1 MTTRNLFLVLLSLFP
16 GATVQA
22 QGVAVGGQV
31 KGRLPAGARVYLLP
45 AGRRQA
51 SPDTVAIDGGRLRAT
66 VGGNPW
72 GVYDLITVSGRQQA
86 ITPVRLTVK
95 DGRATLRLR
104 AEGGRVA
111 VDKPDAD
118 NRALAV
124 FNDGYTARSK
134 RFWME
139 GRNMD
144 NARQKALINSYPALA
159 DSVVGALRPSAT
171 VAQYLRL
178 WAQVLRFEAATNMML
193 ATGNPL
199 SAVGFDLR
207 DLARETLPRID
218 CPMAALFSGAQAI
231 AITACKSKDLRTQLT
246 ALHDNVKDTAL
257 LARCRDATVMAWLK
271 SFNYQE
277 HFSEGEAELRAVT
290 ADFGLGG
297 KYMAE
302 FQTHKAAI
310 KSAPFPT
317 DARLR
322 DAEGREV
329 DFARFRG
336 RWVYIDMWAS
346 WCVPCI
352 KEVPHLKRLEEDLA
366 GRNIAFVSISIDT
379 DRAAWLRKV
388 AQLGLKGNQLIND
401 DGSLGKALNV
411 NAIPR
416 FLIYG
421 PDGRLYDD
429 NAPRPSDSRTKAA
442 LEALTL

>member
-1 MTTRNLFLVLLSLFP
+1 MTRFFFLILSALLL
-16 GATVQA
+16 GTTAHAQDVTVT
-22 QGVAVGGQV
+22 GKV
-31 KGRLPAGARVYLLP
+31 KGKIPAGTRVYLLP
-45 AGRRQA
+45 AGQRQA
-51 SPDTVAIDGGRLRAT
+51 SPDTVAFDGGRLRAT

-72 GVYDLITVSGRQQA
+72 GLYDLITVSNRQQA
-86 ITPVRLTVK
+86 VTPVRLTVE
-95 DGRATLRLR
+95 DGKAQLRLT
-104 AEGGRVA
+104 ADGGRMA
-111 VDKPDAD
+111 VDKPGSD

-124 FNDGYTARSK
+124 FNDGYTERSK

-144 NARQKALINSYPALA
+144 NSQQKALINGYPALA
-159 DSVVGALRPSAT
+159 DSVIGALKPSAT

-178 WAQVLRFEAATNMML
+178 WAQVLRFEAANNMMF

-207 DLARETLPRID
+207 DLARETLPHID
-218 CPMAALFSGAQAI
+218 SPMAALFNGTPAI
-231 AITACKSKDLRTQLT
+231 AITACKSKVLRTQLA
-246 ALHDNVKDTAL
+246 ALRANVKDTAL
-257 LARCRDATVMAWLK
+257 LARCCDATVGAWLK

-277 HFSEGEAELRAVT
+277 RFSEGEAELKAVT

-302 FQTHKAAI
+302 FQSHKAAI
-310 KSAPFPT
+310 KAAPFPAGVKLCDT
-317 DARLR
+317 D
-322 DAEGREV
+322 GRAV
-329 DFARFRG
+329 DFSRFRG

-352 KEVPHLKRLEEDLA
+352 KEIPHLKKLEEDLA

-379 DRAAWLRKV
+379 DRAAWLKKV
-388 AQLGLKGNQLIND
+388 AQLGLTGNQLIND

-416 FLIYG
+416 FLIYD

-429 NAPRPSDSRTKAA
+429 NATRPSDSRTKPA
-442 LEALTL
+442 LEALAL